1 MIEQNVPK
9 HIAIIMDGN
18 GRWAKQRGKRRSEG
32 HLEGSKNLERL
43 AFHILK
49 KGVETLSVFAF
60 STENFKRSVEEV
72 DYLMNLIVEY
82 FKKKASKFNE
92 NNIKV
97 LISGRKTGLRKDVLD
112 IIDYIQDTTKDNTGG
127 TLNICFN
134 YGGQEEIID
143 ASRKIAEDY
152 KSGKILLEDLNKESF
167 NKYLYHDILPI
178 DLLIR
183 TSGELRIS
191 NFMLFSLAY
200 SELYFTDAYFP
211 DFNEE
216 ELDKAILDYQKR
228 NRRFGGIEYET
239 KNN

>member
-1 MIEQNVPK
+1 MSEQNIPK
-9 HIAIIMDGN
+9 HVAIIMDGN
-18 GRWAKQRGKRRSEG
+18 GRWAKQRGKKRSEG
-32 HLEGSKNLERL
+32 HLEGSKTLEKL

-49 KGVETLSVFAF
+49 KGVEVLSVFAF
-60 STENFKRSVEEV
+60 STENFKRSEEEV
-72 DYLMNLIVEY
+72 DYLMNLIVQY

-97 LISGRKTGLRKDVLD
+97 KISGRRSNLRKDVLEA
-112 IIDYIQDTTKDNTGG
+112 IDYIQEYTKYNTGG

-143 ASRKIAEDY
+143 ASKKIAIDY
-152 KSGKILLEDLNKESF
+152 KEGNISLDNLNKELF

-200 SELYFTDAYFP
+200 SELYFTDVYFP
-211 DFNEE
+211 DFKEKE
-216 ELDKAILDYQKR
+216 FDIALLEYQKR
-228 NRRFGGIEYET
+228 NRRFGGIEDET

>member
-1 MIEQNVPK
+1 MIEQNMPK
-9 HIAIIMDGN
+9 HVAIIMDGN

-32 HLEGSKNLERL
+32 HLEGSKNLEKL
-43 AFHILK
+43 AFHVLK

-92 NNIKV
+92 NNIRV
-97 LISGRKTGLRKDVLD
+97 LISGRKNNLRPDVLE
-112 IIDYIQDTTKDNTGG
+112 IIEYIQDTTKDNTGG

-143 ASRKIAEDY
+143 ASKKIAEDY
-152 KSGKILLEDLNKESF
+152 RNGKILLEDLNKESF

-200 SELYFTDAYFP
+200 SELYFTDTYFP

-216 ELDKAILDYQKR
+216 EFDKALLDYQKR
-228 NRRFGGIEYET
+228 NRKFGGIEYET

>member
-1 MIEQNVPK
+1 MNEYNVPK
-9 HIAIIMDGN
+9 HVAIIMDGN
-18 GRWAKQRGKRRSEG
+18 GRWAKERGKKRSEG
-32 HLEGSKNLERL
+32 HLEGSKTLEKL
-43 AFHILK
+43 AFHILN

-72 DYLMNLIVEY
+72 NYLMNLIVEY
-82 FKKKASKFNE
+82 FKKKAAKFNE
-92 NNIKV
+92 NNIRV
-97 LISGRKTGLRKDVLD
+97 LISGRKTNLKSDVLE
-112 IIDYIQDTTKDNTGG
+112 IIDYIQDMTKNNTGG

-143 ASRKIAEDY
+143 ASKSIAEDY
-152 KSGKILLEDLNKESF
+152 KNGNILLDDLNKDSF
-167 NKYLYHDILPI
+167 SKYLYHDLLPI

-200 SELYFTDAYFP
+200 SELYFTDTYFP

-216 ELDKAILDYQKR
+216 EFDKAILEYQKR

-239 KNN
+239 KSN

>member
-1 MIEQNVPK
+1 MIEQNMPK
-9 HIAIIMDGN
+9 HVAIIMDGN

-32 HLEGSKNLERL
+32 HLEGSKNLEKL
-43 AFHILK
+43 AFHVLK

-92 NNIKV
+92 NNIRV
-97 LISGRKTGLRKDVLD
+97 LISGRKNNLRPDVLE
-112 IIDYIQDTTKDNTGG
+112 IIEYIQDTTKDNTGG

-143 ASRKIAEDY
+143 ASKKIAEDY
-152 KSGKILLEDLNKESF
+152 KNGKILLDDLNKESF

-200 SELYFTDAYFP
+200 SELYFTDTYFP

-216 ELDKAILDYQKR
+216 EFDKALLDYQKR